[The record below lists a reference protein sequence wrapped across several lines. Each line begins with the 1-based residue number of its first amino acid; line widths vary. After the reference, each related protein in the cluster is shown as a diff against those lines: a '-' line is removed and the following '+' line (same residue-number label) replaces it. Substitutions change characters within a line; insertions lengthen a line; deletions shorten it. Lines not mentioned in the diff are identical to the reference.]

1 MKKLYVFRFYEEKQF
16 LLEEIEGEG
25 VAGAHP
31 VPPFSTVL
39 YLWLQCFYNNI
50 GMGPQNVQ

>member
-31 VPPFSTVL
+31 VPPFL
-39 YLWLQCFYNNI
+39 H
-50 GMGPQNVQ
+50 GPVSLTTMFL